1 MKKMGNK
8 VALLALVLVL
18 CYGLAMAVSF
28 VEDQDEDWRG
38 ESEGREDWMRERKGE
53 GREEDRRRE
62 KEGEGRKDWRR
73 EGEGEEEEED
83 WRREREKSEEWSTEE
98 GFLLQDSKRVVKTDA
113 GEMEVVRSFVGKIVD
128 RPLHI
133 GFITMEPKTLFIPQ
147 YLDSDL
153 VIFIRRGITF
163 LKFISF
169 SLSP

>member
-73 EGEGEEEEED
+73 EGEGEED

-163 LKFISF
+163 LKFMSF